1 MEKKPPTVVQGLVI
15 VGFVLS
21 CFGLALLLWVSF
33 GGPTPLRPESYQIKV
48 PVTEATQ
55 LADQSDVRISG
66 VNVGKVV
73 NIDLPPAGG
82 TAMATLSIDERF
94 APLPADVQATLRAK
108 TLLGETY
115 IELTPGT
122 ADGPQLAEGATLS
135 KAQVSKTVQIDEVV
149 RTFDPKTRAA
159 LRSWL
164 RDSAIAID
172 GRGQSLSN
180 AFGELAPT
188 FSGFDKVFR
197 TLNTQETAVRQLFA
211 NGAITFDALSRR
223 RGELRS
229 LIESSNTVIQTT
241 ARRDQ
246 DLIDIF
252 RAFPTFL
259 RESRLTLARL
269 RSFALNADPLVV
281 QLIPAAR
288 ELSPTLIDIGRLAP
302 QLRGFFNGLG
312 PVIDRSP
319 RAFPAFRQL
328 FRDDF
333 PPLLRSLDP
342 FLRSLNPMLQAIGS
356 YKHELSALVANAAA
370 TTNGV
375 SLVKRDRV
383 HYLRTLSLLSPESV
397 ATYPGRLRINR
408 NNAYSKPG
416 IYSKLAAGL
425 PNFDTS
431 QCTGG
436 VAAQLDPSAATDP
449 AFTARTDGDAADAQD
464 FFDRLQLFAFDDQ
477 LSTNDVPA
485 PPSCKQQQPFAPF
498 GAQGARTAYPHV
510 VQQAK

>member
-1 MEKKPPTVVQGLVI
+1 M
-15 VGFVLS
+15 
-21 CFGLALLLWVSF
+21 
-33 GGPTPLRPESYQIKV
+33 
-48 PVTEATQ
+48 
-55 LADQSDVRISG
+55 
-66 VNVGKVV
+66 
-73 NIDLPPAGG
+73 
-82 TAMATLSIDERF
+82 
-94 APLPADVQATLRAK
+94 
-108 TLLGETY
+108 
-115 IELTPGT
+115 
-122 ADGPQLAEGATLS
+122 
-135 KAQVSKTVQIDEVV
+135 
-149 RTFDPKTRAA
+149 
-159 LRSWL
+159 
-164 RDSAIAID
+164 
-172 GRGQSLSN
+172 
-180 AFGELAPT
+180 
-188 FSGFDKVFR
+188 
-197 TLNTQETAVRQLFA
+197 
-211 NGAITFDALSRR
+211 
-223 RGELRS
+223 
-229 LIESSNTVIQTT
+229 
-241 ARRDQ
+241 
-246 DLIDIF
+246 
-252 RAFPTFL
+252 
-259 RESRLTLARL
+259 
-269 RSFALNADPLVV
+269 
-281 QLIPAAR
+281 IPAAR

-431 QCTGG
+431 QCSGG

-498 GAQGARTAYPHV
+498 GAQGPKTAYPHV